1 MTTRLVLLLVLV
13 GFAAPQCLRAEQ
25 SLAQSA
31 SETVTRAPLPP
42 PSSAASSNSS
52 LAPPPAG
59 VTLTLPGG
67 GPTLVPG
74 GNTNAPPFRIGFLAN
89 TAPGDQQILM
99 MPFRNHVEQSLNRPV
114 EFIPFREARGLVMAM
129 EQKTISYAIG
139 PGSILAATH
148 TLCSCIAPLGAQPN
162 ADGSR
167 GLFSVLVVPE
177 NGTVRGPED
186 LQAERLIVVGE
197 GSVVAHQIGLSD
209 LWAQGVQLDPDQDL
223 QFATS
228 LTQAV
233 EQVQAGQA
241 DAILSW
247 TRQADGAVL
256 FAAPP
261 AHQLEEDVRSG
272 LRIIWRSRPVLG
284 LSHYAHRDLEE
295 ALIDQLRD
303 LLTELTSTDGEAFF
317 AVDQGSGRPFV
328 ATSITDYAPHMDA
341 LAYWSR

>member
-1 MTTRLVLLLVLV
+1 MTMRFILLLVLV
-13 GFAAPQCLRAEQ
+13 GLAAPQYLRVQQ
-25 SLAQSA
+25 SLAQNA
-31 SETVTRAPLPP
+31 SETVTQAPLPP
-42 PSSAASSNSS
+42 PSSAASSNPS
-52 LAPPPAG
+52 LDPPPAG
-59 VTLTLPGG
+59 VTLTLPDG

-74 GNTNAPPFRIGFLAN
+74 SNVDGQPFRIGFLAN
-89 TAPGDQQILM
+89 TAPGNQQILM
-99 MPFRNHVEQSLNRPV
+99 APFRNHVERSLNRPV
-114 EFIPFREARGLVMAM
+114 EFIPFHEARGLVMAM

-148 TLCSCIAPLGAQPN
+148 TLCSCVAPLGVQLN

-167 GLFSVLVVPE
+167 GLFSVLIVPE
-177 NGTVRGPED
+177 DGTVLDPEE
-186 LQAERLIVVGE
+186 LLAERLIVVGE

-209 LWAQGVQLDPDQDL
+209 LWAQGVRLDPDQNL
-223 QFATS
+223 HFAPS
-228 LTQAV
+228 LTEAV
-233 EQVQAGQA
+233 ELVQAGQA

-247 TRQADGAVL
+247 TRQADGGIL

-284 LSHYAHRDLEE
+284 LSHYAHRDLGD
-295 ALIDQLRD
+295 ALIDQLRE
-303 LLTELTSTDGEAFF
+303 LLIELAGRDGEAFF

-328 ATSITDYAPHMDA
+328 ATSIADYAPHMDA